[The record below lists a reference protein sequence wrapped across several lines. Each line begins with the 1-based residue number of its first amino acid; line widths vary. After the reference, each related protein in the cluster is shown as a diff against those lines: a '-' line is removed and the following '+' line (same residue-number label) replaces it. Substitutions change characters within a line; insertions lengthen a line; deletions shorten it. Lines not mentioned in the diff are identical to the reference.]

1 MSRSID
7 HVVLP
12 ARTLDAVERTMT
24 GLGFTLTPRAEHPW
38 GTANQL
44 IQFDQVFLEYLEI
57 ADESLFPSGL
67 APSTFSFGHYNRDWL
82 RDMGEGGSMLVF
94 TSDGAENDR
103 RAFESHGLTVHDPFR
118 FERSATLADGTERHV
133 AFSLTFVTDAALPRI
148 AFFTCEQH
156 YPENF
161 WKPEYQTHRNGAGD
175 LAGVVMV
182 AEAPSDHHEVL
193 SALIGERDIRSTSF
207 GIDIAAGRHMV
218 SVLTPTGYRDLY
230 GPTYDRLD
238 GAEATIAAVRIRVPD
253 LAAIEGMLRAGGSV
267 EERRSMLVV
276 PASRCHGCALV
287 FEQA

>member
-7 HVVLP
+7 HIVLP
-12 ARTLDAVERTMT
+12 VHALEAANRTMT
-24 GLGFTLTPRAEHPW
+24 EIGFTLTPRADHPW

-44 IQFDQVFLEYLEI
+44 VQFDKVFLEYLEI
-57 ADESLFPSGL
+57 ADENLFPTDL
-67 APSTFSFGHYNRDWL
+67 APSAFSFGHFNRDWL
-82 RDMGEGGSMLVF
+82 NDLGEGGSMLVL
-94 TSDGAENDR
+94 TSNGAEADR
-103 RAFESHGLTVHDPFR
+103 RTFEQHGLTVHDPFR
-118 FERSATLADGTERHV
+118 FERSAKLADGTERRV

-161 WKPEYQTHRNGAGD
+161 WKPEFQAHQNGAVD
-175 LAGVVMV
+175 LAGVVLV
-182 AEAPSDHHEVL
+182 ADEPSDHHEML

-218 SVLTPTGYRDLY
+218 SVLTPTGYRELY
-230 GPTYDRLD
+230 GETYDRLD
-238 GAEATIAAVRIRVPD
+238 GAEATIAAIRIRVPD
-253 LAAIEGMLRAGGSV
+253 LAAIRDRLGSAGSV